1 MNFDGTY
8 NNNNFNIENIESKN
22 RIQRI
27 YILLLDSVYIRG
39 GHRLIFLI

>member
-8 NNNNFNIENIESKN
+8 NNNDFNIENIESKN

-27 YILLLDSVYIRG
+27 YILLLDSVYIY
-39 GHRLIFLI
+39 IYIYI